1 LTSFDGY
8 TREQL
13 RDAYSQA
20 WSKRAA
26 QTLLTPL
33 EAMIAEVIEQH
44 PQYQRLIEDPDGAR
58 SYEAGAGGAAG
69 EQNPFLHLGLHL
81 AVREQIAVDR
91 PPGVRELHRALQ
103 ARHGESHAAE
113 HALMDALR
121 EALLLAQRSGTA
133 PDELQYLALGRSLLE
148 RR

>member
-1 LTSFDGY
+1 VTFFDGY

-20 WSKRAA
+20 WSKRVA

-44 PQYQRLIEDPDGAR
+44 PQFQRLIEDPDGAR
-58 SYEAGAGGAAG
+58 AYEPGAGGGAG
-69 EQNPFLHLGLHL
+69 AQNPFLHMGLHL

-91 PPGVRELHRALQ
+91 PPGVRELHRALE

-113 HALMDALR
+113 HELMDALR
-121 EALLLAQRSGTA
+121 ETLLLAQRNGTA
-133 PDELQYLALGRSLLE
+133 PDELQYLALGRSLLKT
-148 RR
+148 R